1 MVAVTFKAQTD
12 QGHCV
17 VLYPERVLDRNLEWL
32 LDFGTHTHLF
42 DKELI
47 KSVTVCHIIA
57 R

>member
-1 MVAVTFKAQTD
+1 MVAVTFIAQTE
-12 QGHCV
+12 QGQCI

-47 KSVTVCHIIA
+47 KEVKVV
-57 R
+57 

>member
-1 MVAVTFKAQTD
+1 MVEVTFKAQTE

-47 KSVTVCHIIA
+47 KSVTVCRTIA